1 MVSKVEKCNLFDVPE
16 TWLISVPW
24 AFLIGRC
31 SFCMQVSLL
40 RGKLR
45 EHLITSIRL
54 SRQQKG
60 ELVINE
66 GSSMTLSGLFFLFLH
81 PIIIADVILE
91 NYITYYILVGNNNI
105 SMSFDIS
112 TSTYVIV
119 EQSFMIRIYSRNPM
133 WVSTRKKITKKV
145 SLKQLI
151 GAMGSGSIDLLFS
164 SHLI

>member
-1 MVSKVEKCNLFDVPE
+1 
-16 TWLISVPW
+16 
-24 AFLIGRC
+24 
-31 SFCMQVSLL
+31 MQVSLL

-66 GSSMTLSGLFFLFLH
+66 GSSMTLSGLFFFVFLH

-91 NYITYYILVGNNNI
+91 NYITYYILVSNNNI

-133 WVSTRKKITKKV
+133 
-145 SLKQLI
+145 
-151 GAMGSGSIDLLFS
+151 
-164 SHLI
+164 

>member
-1 MVSKVEKCNLFDVPE
+1 
-16 TWLISVPW
+16 
-24 AFLIGRC
+24 
-31 SFCMQVSLL
+31 MQVSLL

-105 SMSFDIS
+105 SMSFYDK
-112 TSTYVIV
+112 
-119 EQSFMIRIYSRNPM
+119 N
-133 WVSTRKKITKKV
+133 
-145 SLKQLI
+145 
-151 GAMGSGSIDLLFS
+151 LF
-164 SHLI
+164 